1 MSTPLVKICGLT
13 READVE
19 AAVEAGADLVGFVIA
34 VDSPRGVSLE
44 RAAQLARVAGDAR
57 TVVVY
62 AGTVDARPDGFDLAQ
77 VYGMPAQPR
86 DMIVGFRGQ
95 PPAVLP
101 EGPPVLLDLERGSHP
116 SPERLR
122 DHWRRAASVRQPVML
137 AGSLDP
143 DNVAEAVRE
152 ARPWAVDTARGVE
165 SAPGIK
171 DHELIRRFIAA
182 AREGTAA

>member
-1 MSTPLVKICGLT
+1 
-13 READVE
+13 
-19 AAVEAGADLVGFVIA
+19 
-34 VDSPRGVSLE
+34 
-44 RAAQLARVAGDAR
+44 
-57 TVVVY
+57 
-62 AGTVDARPDGFDLAQ
+62 
-77 VYGMPAQPR
+77 
-86 DMIVGFRGQ
+86 
-95 PPAVLP
+95 
-101 EGPPVLLDLERGSHP
+101 
-116 SPERLR
+116 
-122 DHWRRAASVRQPVML
+122 ML